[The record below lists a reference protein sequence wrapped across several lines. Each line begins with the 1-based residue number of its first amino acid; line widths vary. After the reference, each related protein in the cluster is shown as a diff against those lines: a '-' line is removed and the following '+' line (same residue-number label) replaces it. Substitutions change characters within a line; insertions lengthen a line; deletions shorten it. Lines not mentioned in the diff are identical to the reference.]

1 MCVGVLSNECDFM
14 TPIERIS
21 IKSQALA
28 ALGLK
33 NSTATESEI
42 KSAYRARVKE
52 KHPDRCDGEAA
63 DFMRIMDAFEYL
75 SGEAEDFDPTPR
87 PSTIKP
93 DVEDRPVSRTPRPS
107 MEFDQKPR
115 ERSKTMSRPVSRPT
129 LQATKIKFSE
139 DILSACNALLGET
152 EGFVAT
158 HQKRSGRKI
167 AYRVPVKL
175 LQNVNKVAVPTGDL
189 VDARQI
195 KPVVLIIDASDIH
208 AGVYHVPSDAV
219 EAQFPGARSVEIRFF
234 ADI

>member
-1 MCVGVLSNECDFM
+1 M

-28 ALGLK
+28 ALGLT

-63 DFMRIMDAFEYL
+63 DFIRITDAFEYL
-75 SGEAEDFDPTPR
+75 SGEAQDFDPSPR
-87 PSTIKP
+87 PSTVKP
-93 DVEDRPVSRTPRPS
+93 SAEERPISRTPRPS
-107 MEFDQKPR
+107 MDFEQKPR
-115 ERSKTMSRPVSRPT
+115 VRSKTMSRPVSRPS
-129 LQATKIKFSE
+129 LQATKIKISE
-139 DILSACNALLGET
+139 DILMACSALLGDE
-152 EGFVAT
+152 EGLVAT
-158 HQKRSGRKI
+158 HQKRAGRKL

-175 LQNVNKVAVPTGDL
+175 LQNVNRVAVPTGDL

-195 KPVVLIIDASDIH
+195 KPVLLTIEAADIH
-208 AGVYHVPSDAV
+208 GGVYHVPQDVV
-219 EAQFPGARSVEIRFF
+219 EEQFPGARSVEIRFA